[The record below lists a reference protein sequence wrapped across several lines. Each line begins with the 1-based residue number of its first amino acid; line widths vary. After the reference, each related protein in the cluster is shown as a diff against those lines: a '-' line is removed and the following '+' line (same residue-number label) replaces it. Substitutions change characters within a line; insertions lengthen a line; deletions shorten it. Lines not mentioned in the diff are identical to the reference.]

1 MADIH
6 DHVQVVQALQQL
18 GLVPDGGDVPPIIIG
33 EANDGINVGDGLGLI
48 YGGKVGVSLKFR
60 TLKAGAGIVIATDE
74 ENEVVSIAATG
85 TGSGDVE
92 GTPPSRTNDF
102 ELYIEGE
109 DPNSPST
116 WYRLI
121 GLEYTEPNGVP
132 SGTKLIVG
140 STDRNTILKGAAN
153 QLFVNTSPSQKVIS
167 EAINSVWSIPQ
178 RGTIIHAD
186 GDTQPALVLKNTG
199 TQSGESKFFIGNRDP
214 EGNITAVQSS
224 IYLRKDGDVNST
236 LYFKK
241 TGTGNTGWV
250 NTVGS
255 FVSGP
260 ASSVDDEI
268 PRYNGTTGKI
278 IKNSLFKLVQ
288 VSNINR
294 FQIDDPNSPG
304 TFLDAVRADYAAP
317 NGTPSGTRMV
327 LGSTSK
333 RTVIE
338 SLGEIYSAITGN
350 KKVITESILS
360 DWAIPKPGSVTQSTD
375 DTTRILELINSG
387 TNPGNSKIYAGNR
400 TPEANVTADQGSL
413 YIRDDGAN
421 SAAYVKESGTGN
433 TGWSNLVN
441 PNVGFYAYRTA
452 GTQTIPASTETK
464 VEFPNKQDDPGGD
477 FNTTTYVF
485 TAPTKGTYSFSASAK
500 LNMDKDTE
508 YYLRLYHN
516 STLVSES
523 STFSGFVFDMTVHV
537 SIARRQMNASDTM
550 EVRAFQNDALGRTL
564 QNTALHFAGV
574 QLRKDL

>member
-1 MADIH
+1 
-6 DHVQVVQALQQL
+6 
-18 GLVPDGGDVPPIIIG
+18 
-33 EANDGINVGDGLGLI
+33 VGDGLGLI

-102 ELYIEGE
+102 AIYFDATGLKIKDSHLREYSDSDELYIEGE
-109 DPNSPST
+109 SPNSPTT

-132 SGTKLIVG
+132 SGTKVIVG
-140 STDRNTILKGAAN
+140 STDRNTVLKGAAN

-178 RGTIIHAD
+178 RGTVTHAD
-186 GDTQPALVLKNTG
+186 GDTQPALTLANTG
-199 TQSGESKFFIGNRDP
+199 TQPGESKFFIGNRDP
-214 EGNITAVQSS
+214 EGNVTAAQSS

-236 LYFKK
+236 LYFKS

-250 NTVGS
+250 SIVGA

-268 PRYNGTTGKI
+268 PRYSGTTGKI

-304 TFLDAVRADYAAP
+304 TFLDGIRADYIEP
-317 NGTPSGTRMV
+317 NGQPSGTRIIV
-327 LGSTSK
+327 GNTSK
-333 RTVIE
+333 KLVLE
-338 SLGEIYSAITGN
+338 SSSEIYSAATGN

-360 DWAIPKPGSVTQSTD
+360 DWAIPKPGSIEND
-375 DTTRILELINSG
+375 GNDTARVLELKTTG
-387 TNPGNSKIYAGNR
+387 TNPGESKIHVGNR
-400 TPEANVTADQGSL
+400 TPEANVTADQGAL
-413 YIRDDGAN
+413 YIRDNGAD

-441 PNVGFYAYRTA
+441 PNVGFYAYRAA

-464 VEFPNKQDDPGGD
+464 VEFPNVQDDPGGD
-477 FNTTTYVF
+477 FSVSTYVF
-485 TAPTKGTYSFSASAK
+485 TAPTKGTYAFSASAT

-508 YYLRLYHN
+508 YFLRLYHN
-516 STLVSES
+516 TTLVAES
-523 STFSGFVFDMTVHV
+523 SVFSGFIFDMSVCV